1 MATESEIE
9 HDGYLQQLSREST
22 SSTALRDLIF
32 QTVRIIDFISPT
44 IKTIPKLCMFEVFLN
59 PGYSTNYT

>member
-9 HDGYLQQLSREST
+9 HDGYLQQLSRGST

-44 IKTIPKLCMFEVFLN
+44 IKTIPKLYMFEVFLN